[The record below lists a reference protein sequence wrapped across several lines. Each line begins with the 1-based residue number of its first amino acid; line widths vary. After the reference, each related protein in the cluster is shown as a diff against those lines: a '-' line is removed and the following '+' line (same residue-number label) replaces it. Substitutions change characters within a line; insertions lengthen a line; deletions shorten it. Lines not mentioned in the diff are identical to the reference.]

1 MDPETL
7 SGILASTY
15 RKEILLIL
23 AGDHL
28 ETPSGI
34 LKRMLK
40 KGYKSA
46 NKQNLSLNLR
56 WLKDHGL
63 IKVEVER
70 RKGKLYKIT
79 NEGKKYVREFSEW

>member
-1 MDPETL
+1 MELEIL
-7 SGILASTY
+7 SGILASKY

-23 AGDHL
+23 ADVDL

-34 LKRMLK
+34 WRKMLE

-46 NKQNLSLNLR
+46 NKQNVSSSLR
-56 WLKDHGL
+56 WLKDRGL
-63 IKVEVER
+63 VKVEIER

-79 NEGKKYVREFSEW
+79 DKGKKHVSKIS